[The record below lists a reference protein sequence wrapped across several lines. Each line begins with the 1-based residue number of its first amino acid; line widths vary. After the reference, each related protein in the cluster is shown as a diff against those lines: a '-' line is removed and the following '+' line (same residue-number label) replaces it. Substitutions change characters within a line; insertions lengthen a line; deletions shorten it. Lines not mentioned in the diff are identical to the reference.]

1 MIALAIRQSAAAGPT
16 SNEGRAIVA
25 TALCLH
31 EHCLGST
38 RAVAEQHT
46 LESYFDIVIVAIV
59 GGADRTNSS
68 HCDRFNIWVVL
79 DSLRGARSA
88 PFSWRRV
95 CHVPFW
101 HLGGRSTDRLT
112 RSASGRKRTCL
123 ISVWDVRL

>member
-59 GGADRTNSS
+59 GAL
-68 HCDRFNIWVVL
+68 I
-79 DSLRGARSA
+79 A
-88 PFSWRRV
+88 
-95 CHVPFW
+95 
-101 HLGGRSTDRLT
+101 LT
-112 RSASGRKRTCL
+112 AVIAIGSIFGSF
-123 ISVWDVRL
+123 

>member
-59 GGADRTNSS
+59 GALIALTAVIAIGSIFGSFWTRFEEPDR
-68 HCDRFNIWVVL
+68 
-79 DSLRGARSA
+79 
-88 PFSWRRV
+88 
-95 CHVPFW
+95 
-101 HLGGRSTDRLT
+101 RLLVGDVY
-112 RSASGRKRTCL
+112 AMCPSGT
-123 ISVWDVRL
+123 